1 MRPCPWNGLLSAQ
14 LRAALALLPA
24 KSWDS
29 VYKGA
34 AVKGK
39 KEKKTKNTSKIYF
52 FQFQRKK
59 SCPARSALVKMIS
72 VAVVLSNEQMG
83 LKNKVALATTAL
95 VCGEFGAIGF

>member
-29 VYKGA
+29 VYKRA

-39 KEKKTKNTSKIYF
+39 KEKKQRTLQRCIF
-52 FQFQRKK
+52 FNFRGKK

-95 VCGEFGAIGF
+95 VSG